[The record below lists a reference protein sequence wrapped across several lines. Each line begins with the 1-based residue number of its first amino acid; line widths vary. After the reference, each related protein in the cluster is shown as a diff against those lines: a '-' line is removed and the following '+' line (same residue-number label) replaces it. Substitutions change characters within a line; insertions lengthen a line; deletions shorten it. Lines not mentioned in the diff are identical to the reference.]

1 MPRQVRPVQH
11 RRGQRVSNATAVVAR
26 FRNVPAAVGKFL
38 WNLPRN
44 VLILLLMAYRKVVS
58 PLYGPVCRF
67 FPSCSAYALEAVTV
81 HGAVKG
87 SWLAVRRLGHC
98 HPWNAGGV
106 DHVPAGHRE
115 WPAGQTPTIVV
126 LNNPDRYLVA
136 RTDEE
141 GRSAA

>member
-1 MPRQVRPVQH
+1 VP
-11 RRGQRVSNATAVVAR
+11 NATAVVAR
-26 FRNVPAAVGKFL
+26 FRYVTAAVGRFL

-44 VLILLLMAYRKVVS
+44 ILILLLMAYRKVVS
-58 PLYGPVCRF
+58 PLYGQVCRF

-87 SWLAVRRLGHC
+87 SWLALRRLARC

-106 DHVPAGHRE
+106 DHVPAGRRE

>member
-1 MPRQVRPVQH
+1 MP
-11 RRGQRVSNATAVVAR
+11 NATAVVAHSR
-26 FRNVPAAVGKFL
+26 KLLAAIGRFL
-38 WNLPRN
+38 WDLPRN
-44 VLILLLMAYRKVVS
+44 LLILLLMAYRKVVS

-87 SWLAVRRLGHC
+87 TWLAARRLGHC

-106 DHVPAGHRE
+106 DHVPAGRRE
-115 WPAGQTPTIVV
+115 WPEGRTPTIVV
-126 LNNPDRYLVA
+126 LNNPDIYRVD
-136 RTDEE
+136 RTDEQ

>member
-1 MPRQVRPVQH
+1 MP
-11 RRGQRVSNATAVVAR
+11 NATAVVAHSR
-26 FRNVPAAVGKFL
+26 HLLAAVGRFL
-38 WNLPRN
+38 WDLPRN
-44 VLILLLMAYRKVVS
+44 LLILLLMAYRKVVS

-87 SWLAVRRLGHC
+87 SWLAARRLGHC

-106 DHVPAGHRE
+106 DHVPAGRRE
-115 WPAGQTPTIVV
+115 WPEGRTPTIVV
-126 LNNPDRYLVA
+126 LNNPDIYRVD
-136 RTDEE
+136 RTDEQ

>member
-1 MPRQVRPVQH
+1 MLDP
-11 RRGQRVSNATAVVAR
+11 SAAVVR
-26 FRNVPAAVGKFL
+26 SPKSAAAAAGSFI

-44 VLILLLMAYRKVVS
+44 ILILLLLAYRKVIS
-58 PLYGPVCRF
+58 PLYGQVCRF

-87 SWLAVRRLGHC
+87 SWLAARRLARC

-115 WPAGQTPTIVV
+115 WPENRTPTIVV
-126 LNNPDRYLVA
+126 LNNPDKYLA
-136 RTDEE
+136 AQTDEE
-141 GRSAA
+141 GRAAA

>member
-1 MPRQVRPVQH
+1 MRK
-11 RRGQRVSNATAVVAR
+11 STAAVVPHVKAGAAWIAR
-26 FRNVPAAVGKFL
+26 AI

-44 VLILLLMAYRKVVS
+44 ILIVLLVVYRKLVS

-67 FPSCSAYALEAVTV
+67 FPSCSAYALESVTV

-87 SWLAVRRLGHC
+87 SWLAVRRLGRC

-106 DHVPAGHRE
+106 DHVPAGHRA
-115 WPAGQTPTIVV
+115 WPEGRTPTIVV
-126 LNNPDRYLVA
+126 LNNPDQYLSA
-136 RTDEE
+136 QTDGE

>member
-1 MPRQVRPVQH
+1 MP
-11 RRGQRVSNATAVVAR
+11 NATAVVAHSR
-26 FRNVPAAVGKFL
+26 KLLAAVGRFL
-38 WNLPRN
+38 WDLPRN
-44 VLILLLMAYRKVVS
+44 LLILLLMAYRKVVS

-87 SWLAVRRLGHC
+87 TWLAARRLGHC

-106 DHVPAGHRE
+106 DHVPAGRRE
-115 WPAGQTPTIVV
+115 WPEGRTPTIVV
-126 LNNPDRYLVA
+126 LNNPDIYRVD
-136 RTDEE
+136 RTDEQ